1 VRETADWET
10 PASRATS
17 FDEAYR
23 AIDPCLAWRPA
34 PDPAAR
40 REPLDR
46 PAPACI
52 AIHVRHAKK
61 SNKAARVPRETLS
74 RDGVFP
80 GLVSA
85 AAALAARPRRAAPR
99 RPGQSDVQGDR
110 LMMTADELLAH
121 NKNRRIFQI
130 AWVTR
135 DLEKSLKAWVEDL
148 RVGPWRI
155 YRFTDETVKNLHV
168 GGERVTEPFEFRIA
182 ISWIGDMEVE
192 IIQPVRGPMIY
203 ERFLQERG
211 EGLHHIKEQIA
222 DDDMASVVQ
231 DYADRGIPVT
241 QTGQFFKHFH
251 FYLDTE
257 SRLDFV
263 YELGNCPVQDL
274 PPGTYTVYPPAQG

>member
-1 VRETADWET
+1 
-10 PASRATS
+10 
-17 FDEAYR
+17 
-23 AIDPCLAWRPA
+23 
-34 PDPAAR
+34 
-40 REPLDR
+40 
-46 PAPACI
+46 
-52 AIHVRHAKK
+52 
-61 SNKAARVPRETLS
+61 
-74 RDGVFP
+74 
-80 GLVSA
+80 
-85 AAALAARPRRAAPR
+85 
-99 RPGQSDVQGDR
+99 
-110 LMMTADELLAH
+110 MMTADELLAH

-155 YRFTDETVKNLHV
+155 YRFTDETVKNLYV

-241 QTGQFFKHFH
+241 QTGQFFKDFH